1 MREVVIMI
9 SKHQPSMFKS
19 PRRLIVA
26 ACAAAVGAGFQSIPT
41 LAQSDLALEEVIV
54 TATRRDESLQD
65 VAVSVSAID
74 AELDQATVRRPV
86 SYTHLRAHETL
97 R

>member
-1 MREVVIMI
+1 M
-9 SKHQPSMFKS
+9 
-19 PRRLIVA
+19 VA

-41 LAQSDLALEEVIV
+41 LAQDDLALEEVIV

-74 AELDQATVRRPV
+74 AELDQATVRR
-86 SYTHLRAHETL
+86 LDDLQIGRAHV
-97 R
+97 